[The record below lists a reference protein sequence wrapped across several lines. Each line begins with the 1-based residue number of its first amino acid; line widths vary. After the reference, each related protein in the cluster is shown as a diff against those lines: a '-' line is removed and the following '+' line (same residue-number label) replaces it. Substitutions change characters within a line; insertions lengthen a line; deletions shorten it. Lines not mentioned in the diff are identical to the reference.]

1 MAGQRRVHHCSTTF
15 TSFVRLD
22 VPALMDTADFR
33 HWNFSATRF
42 TSFSFAFP
50 STGGDFNFAIQVP
63 SVAWESS
70 DTLDRGFT
78 LI

>member
-1 MAGQRRVHHCSTTF
+1 
-15 TSFVRLD
+15 
-22 VPALMDTADFR
+22 MDTADFR

-42 TSFSFAFP
+42 TSSSFAFP